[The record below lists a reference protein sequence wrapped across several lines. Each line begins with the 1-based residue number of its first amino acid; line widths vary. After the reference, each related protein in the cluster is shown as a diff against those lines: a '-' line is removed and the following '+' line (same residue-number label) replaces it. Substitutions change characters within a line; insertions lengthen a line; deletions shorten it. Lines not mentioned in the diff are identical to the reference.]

1 MLLTFGGG
9 VAPGGE
15 VLSSFVVASER
26 GNLIGLV
33 INVLRRR
40 GVRFRRAG
48 DFVIFTAGE
57 LNGDETVCGEERSMN
72 FFLCGDLDLDLVTT
86 VGPPW

>member
-9 VAPGGE
+9 ATPGGV
-15 VLSSFVVASER
+15 VLSSLVVASDR

-57 LNGDETVCGEERSMN
+57 LNGDEAVCGDERSMN

>member
-9 VAPGGE
+9 VTPGGV
-15 VLSSFVVASER
+15 VLSSFVVASDR

-33 INVLRRR
+33 INVLWR

-48 DFVIFTAGE
+48 DLVIFTAGE
-57 LNGDETVCGEERSMN
+57 LNGDETVCGDERSMN

-86 VGPPW
+86 VGPP